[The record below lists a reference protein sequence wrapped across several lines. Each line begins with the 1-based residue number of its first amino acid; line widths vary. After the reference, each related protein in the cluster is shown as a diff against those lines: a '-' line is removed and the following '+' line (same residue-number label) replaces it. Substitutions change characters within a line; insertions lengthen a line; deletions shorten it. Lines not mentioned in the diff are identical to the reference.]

1 MYVIIKKEEVHINST
16 PLPSTTNCKYLIDS
30 SFSLNSIA
38 HAYQECIS
46 TYNINPQKYQIIFS
60 KVLRW

>member
-30 SFSLNSIA
+30 SFSSNSIA
-38 HAYQECIS
+38 HAYQECIHTNS
-46 TYNINPQKYQIIFS
+46 NTTKSIK
-60 KVLRW
+60 

>member
-30 SFSLNSIA
+30 SFNSNSIA
-38 HAYQECIS
+38 HAYQECIHTIS
-46 TYNINPQKYQIIFS
+46 TPIQHKSI
-60 KVLRW
+60 K